1 MPYRRLPNTDNARL
15 KALET
20 AFIKGKELPP
30 FKLAYNQGTLQK
42 LQSILPAYETALSEY
57 KNAYA
62 LQIEK
67 NKYFHKYQKK
77 ARLYI
82 SHFIQVINM
91 AIHRGELSPST
102 RSFFKLDDNE
112 KKLPSL
118 NTEEEIIIWGK
129 NLVEGEQERRMKGF
143 SPITNPTIAM
153 VKVQLD
159 KYIEAYNNMNNLR
172 KRNSLAQSS
181 LNSKRD
187 QVDQLIQQLWNEVED
202 TFGDLPEDLKRDKAS
217 EYGLVYVFRKNELN
231 QIDLV
236 KAAQLNVS

>member
-15 KALET
+15 KAMEI

-30 FKLAYNQGTLQK
+30 FKLAYHQGTLQK
-42 LQSILPAYETALSEY
+42 LQATLPSYETALSEY
-57 KNAYA
+57 KNAYN

-67 NKYFHKYQKK
+67 NKQFHKYQKK
-77 ARLYI
+77 VRLYI
-82 SHFIQVINM
+82 SHFIQVVNM
-91 AIHRGELSPST
+91 AILRGELSPTT
-102 RSFFKLDDNE
+102 RGFFQLDEDD

-118 NTEEEIIIWGK
+118 SSDEEIIEWGNK
-129 NLVEGEQERRMKGF
+129 LIEGEQKRRMKGM
-143 SPITNPTIAM
+143 SPITNPTIAL
-153 VKVQLD
+153 VKVQMEKFL
-159 KYIEAYNNMNNLR
+159 EAYNNMNNLR
-172 KRNSLAQSS
+172 KRNSFAQDN
-181 LNSKRD
+181 LNAKRE

-202 TFGDLPEDLKRDKAS
+202 TFNDLPEDLRRDKAG